1 MYGIRLDSK
10 CLNYGNAMFIS
21 MSALVSF
28 VCFLVV
34 VVGIV
39 NSVLNVHGFC
49 WLYSKYIIFSTTHKH
64 KTQTFLAIALC
75 LTVFEMLFAQIV
87 RDCCGEYTNS

>member
-1 MYGIRLDSK
+1 MRLFLL
-10 CLNYGNAMFIS
+10 CVF
-21 MSALVSF
+21 LV
-28 VCFLVV
+28 VVV

-49 WLYSKYIIFSTTHKH
+49 WLHSKYNIFSTTHRH

-75 LTVFEMLFAQIV
+75 LTVFEMLFTQIV
-87 RDCCGEYTNS
+87 RDCCGEFFVLYEINKSRLSGSHLRKW